1 MLFLC
6 DLQKYNESIFKKS
19 TKFSSLIVSD
29 ITILLHYTV
38 FHHLLG
44 EWFEVWF
51 EWFTIFVFSQN
62 SEKMLK
68 IRYGV
73 FYYCKIHALTG
84 QIWDATH
91 ILQFYHFQEWNLIF
105 VQLLC
110 FVIKSIIN
118 EIHYE
123 ILSLLEQL
131 FSLNLSF
138 WPFSIEFHVF
148 VWVCGSFFTH
158 AQ

>member
-1 MLFLC
+1 MICKNTMKVFSKKVQSSLVSLSQTLPFYSIIPFFIIYWESDLKCDLSDLLFLSFH
-6 DLQKYNESIFKKS
+6 K
-19 TKFSSLIVSD
+19 IVKRCWK
-29 ITILLHYTV
+29 
-38 FHHLLG
+38 LG
-44 EWFEVWF
+44 MAS
-51 EWFTIFVFSQN
+51 FTIAKFMHWQLF
-62 SEKMLK
+62 LW
-68 IRYGV
+68 
-73 FYYCKIHALTG
+73 G
-84 QIWDATH
+84 QIWSATH